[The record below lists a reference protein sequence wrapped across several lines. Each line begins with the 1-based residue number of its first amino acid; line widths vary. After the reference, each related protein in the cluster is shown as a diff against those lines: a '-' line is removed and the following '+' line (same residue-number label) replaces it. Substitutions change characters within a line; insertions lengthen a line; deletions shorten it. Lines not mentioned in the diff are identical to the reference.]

1 MDNDSLMRLI
11 YFGLLLAALSG
22 SLIAAFRRSPGR
34 TTQSLMIW
42 GLIFA
47 GLVAAY
53 GLWPDIRRALLP
65 DAAVARN
72 GQVELR
78 RADDGHFYAQTTVN
92 DVPLTFLIDTGASD
106 IVLTRADAKRAGIDP
121 DRLHFTDQAST
132 ANGTIATAPTRLTS
146 LTLGDWTDTNL
157 AASVNG
163 GALDQSLLG
172 MRYLSRFRITLSDDR
187 MTLGR

>member
-1 MDNDSLMRLI
+1 MDNDTLMRLI

-34 TTQSLMIW
+34 TSQNLLIW

-47 GLVAAY
+47 GTVAAY
-53 GLWPDIRRALLP
+53 GLWPEIRRALLP
-65 DAAVARN
+65 DTAIARN
-72 GQVELR
+72 GTIELR

-106 IVLTRADAKRAGIDP
+106 IVLTQADAKRVGIDP
-121 DRLHFTDQAST
+121 DTLRFTDQAST

-163 GALDQSLLG
+163 GDLDQSLLG
-172 MRYLSRFRITLSDDR
+172 MRYLSRFRITLSDGR